1 MNADIPFRQTTD
13 RIVVHMAETN
23 PAEPTPIAA
32 IRKFHTDPP
41 PAGRGWKDV
50 AYNRYI
56 RRDGTVEQGRDDDQV
71 GGHTV
76 GWNSV
81 SVAVCLE
88 GGLGARR
95 GDAFEQHFTPEQ
107 GVSLLAVI
115 REWQE
120 KYGPGLAVYGHD
132 NAPSCAPEKQCPGF
146 DAGAWWAVHQ
156 ADM

>member
-1 MNADIPFRQTTD
+1 MNPDIPFRSTTT
-13 RIVVHMAETN
+13 RIVLHMAETN
-23 PAEPTPIAA
+23 PAEPTPISA

-76 GWNSV
+76 GWNST

-88 GGLGARR
+88 GGLGAKRD
-95 GDAFEQHFTPEQ
+95 DAFADHFTPEQ
-107 GVSLLAVI
+107 EASLVALI
-115 REWQE
+115 REW
-120 KYGPGLAVYGHD
+120 LAKWPDAEVLGHD
-132 NAPSCAPEKQCPGF
+132 DAESCAPEKQCPGF
-146 DAGAWWAVHQ
+146 RVAPWWALHQ
-156 ADM
+156 ADL